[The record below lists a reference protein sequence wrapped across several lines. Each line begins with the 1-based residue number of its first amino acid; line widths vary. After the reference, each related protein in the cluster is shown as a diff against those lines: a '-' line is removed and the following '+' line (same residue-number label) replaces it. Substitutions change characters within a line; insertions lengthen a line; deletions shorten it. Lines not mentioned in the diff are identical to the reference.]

1 MSRTYLTAPRHNES
15 TNELRHAAPD
25 GRRVSLT
32 RCGGSFLSMSASW
45 LVSLYSDTD
54 RSLDVR
60 SSYPWTAAGERAAR
74 KEYARLVATLAPAA
88 EVSL

>member
-1 MSRTYLTAPRHNES
+1 MSRTYITAPRHNES
-15 TNELRHAAPD
+15 TSEIRHAAPD

-32 RCGGSFLSMSASW
+32 RCGSTYDRPATW